1 MSNWK
6 QHIKF
11 ALIFILVYI
20 IFKLF
25 VPKYLLIATILISF
39 FIANYITRHVIS
51 ENWIAKVVR
60 FILGKDF

>member
-25 VPKYLLIATILISF
+25 VPQYLLIATILISF